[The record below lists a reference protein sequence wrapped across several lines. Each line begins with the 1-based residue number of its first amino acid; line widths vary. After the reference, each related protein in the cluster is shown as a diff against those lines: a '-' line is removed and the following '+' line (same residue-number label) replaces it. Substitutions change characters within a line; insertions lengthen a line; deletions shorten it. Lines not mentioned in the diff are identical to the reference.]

1 MKDVYT
7 LFYQR
12 THLRL
17 KEDFHQ
23 KKNKK
28 EPQPYEKCVRQGMDV
43 YASYLVHTN
52 LEANQGSYM
61 FLVQTTEMI
70 LKTQYDTHTHTHTHI
85 YIDGLKTKESIT
97 ETRIEEENV
106 GHGKDPHFL
115 IALTMM

>member
-7 LFYQR
+7 LFYRR

-70 LKTQYDTHTHTHTHI
+70 LKTQYDTHTHTHTHTHTYI
-85 YIDGLKTKESIT
+85 YIY
-97 ETRIEEENV
+97 
-106 GHGKDPHFL
+106 
-115 IALTMM
+115 